1 MQLISTIFF
10 FLLALQLQAQL
21 ITGKV
26 IDLASGKSLE
36 YVNLGVIDTPIG
48 IITNEKGE
56 FNLDIKGQSPKAII
70 RISMIGYKPQTF
82 TIEEL
87 TNKTNVLK
95 LVNEPIQLCEITVKP
110 FNGKIKKVGTTSS
123 TFHGEYCGIGGAQ
136 RGKGVEIGTRI
147 ELGSNPLF
155 LKSLHICMQNQSFES
170 SLFRLHIRNIVDNL
184 PFEEQLTENILIPIS
199 KSSGWVDID
208 LTKYNLVYKDDIAL
222 TIEWVNVN
230 VTNKTKFIKVQGR
243 NEYCIL
249 FKMKQKQGS
258 IYHKWGSESK
268 WTWKVGSSPSFY
280 LTVQENQ

>member
-123 TFHGEYCGIGGAQ
+123 TFHGEYC
-136 RGKGVEIGTRI
+136 
-147 ELGSNPLF
+147 
-155 LKSLHICMQNQSFES
+155 
-170 SLFRLHIRNIVDNL
+170 
-184 PFEEQLTENILIPIS
+184 
-199 KSSGWVDID
+199 DI
-208 LTKYNLVYKDDIAL
+208 
-222 TIEWVNVN
+222 
-230 VTNKTKFIKVQGR
+230 
-243 NEYCIL
+243 
-249 FKMKQKQGS
+249 
-258 IYHKWGSESK
+258 
-268 WTWKVGSSPSFY
+268 
-280 LTVQENQ
+280 